1 MKNPLLW
8 LELRIRIREKK
19 LWIISFLYLLCLL
32 GMSFVPLLSDSDRPY
47 LQAHPPA
54 DTGIAIFSTSIFT
67 LMALLLI
74 ISPLSSAA
82 AISQER
88 EQRTLAGLLNT
99 PLSAARIALGKLLA
113 TWVFILWLIALSC
126 PFLFLG
132 MVWCGLAWW
141 EVLSALG
148 IIFAAG
154 MVTSTIALG
163 LSGYFKRTITSYLAT
178 GTVFFFWF
186 IVWPI
191 VGALVTNLGPSPSDT
206 DAYKRF
212 LDFQFYL
219 FWAHH
224 PVSPLIMAFQKELF
238 EGNGPPFN
246 PVHALIFALA
256 VWFVLG
262 LIFFYIGCR
271 GIRKALADK

>member
-8 LELRIRIREKK
+8 LELRIRIRERK
-19 LWIISFLYLLCLL
+19 LWVISFLYLVCLL
-32 GMSFVPLLSDSDRPY
+32 GMSFVPLVSTMDRPY
-47 LQAHPPA
+47 SSPTQPA
-54 DTGIAIFSTSIFT
+54 DVGIAIFATSIFT

-88 EQRTLAGLLNT
+88 EQRTLPGLLNT
-99 PLSAARIALGKLLA
+99 PLSAAQIAFGKLLA

-132 MVWCGLAWW
+132 MIWCGISWW
-141 EVLSALG
+141 EVLSAVG

-163 LSGYFKRTITSYLAT
+163 LSGYFKRTLTSYLGT
-178 GTVFFFWF
+178 GTIFFLWF

-191 VGALVTNLGPSPSDT
+191 IGALMSSLQPRGDK
-206 DAYKRF
+206 AAQARF
-212 LDFQFYL
+212 VDFQFYT

-224 PVSPLIMAFQKELF
+224 PVAPLMLAFQKELF
-238 EGNGPPFN
+238 EGEALPFKATTA
-246 PVHALIFALA
+246 VLFAFIIWL
-256 VWFVLG
+256 VLG
-262 LIFFYIGCR
+262 LIFFVVACR
-271 GIRKALADK
+271 GIRRALTDK

>member
-19 LWIISFLYLLCLL
+19 LWVISFLYLLCLL
-32 GMSFVPLLSDSDRPY
+32 GMSFVPLVSTIDQPY
-47 LQAHPPA
+47 SSPIQPA
-54 DTGIAIFSTSIFT
+54 LVGIAILSTSIFT

-88 EQRTLAGLLNT
+88 EQRTLPGLLNT
-99 PLSAARIALGKLLA
+99 PLSSVQIAFGKLLA
-113 TWVFILWLIALSC
+113 TWVFLLWLIALSC

-132 MVWCGLAWW
+132 IIWCGISLW

-163 LSGYFKRTITSYLAT
+163 LSGYFKRTITSYLGV
-178 GTVFFFWF
+178 GTVLFLWL

-191 VGALVTNLGPSPSDT
+191 LGALLSSLQPHNDKAAT
-206 DAYKRF
+206 ARF
-212 LDFQFYL
+212 VDFQFYT
-219 FWAHH
+219 FWAFH
-224 PVSPLIMAFQKELF
+224 PVAPLVLAFQNELLGG
-238 EGNGPPFN
+238 ESLPFN
-246 PVHALIFALA
+246 RTTALLFAFFVWLVIGLA
-256 VWFVLG
+256 
-262 LIFFYIGCR
+262 FFFIACR
-271 GIRKALADK
+271 GIRKALTEK

>member
-8 LELRIRIREKK
+8 LELRIRIRERK
-19 LWIISFLYLLCLL
+19 LWTVSFLYLFCLL
-32 GMSFVPLLSDSDRPY
+32 GMSFVPLASTFDQPY
-47 LQAHPPA
+47 QGATPPA
-54 DTGIAIFSTSIFT
+54 DTGVAIFSVSIFT

-99 PLSAARIALGKLLA
+99 PLSAAGIGFGKLLA
-113 TWVFILWLIALSC
+113 TWAFILWLIALSC

-132 MVWCGLAWW
+132 IIWCGIAWW

-178 GTVFFFWF
+178 GTIFFLWF
-186 IVWPI
+186 IVWPTL
-191 VGALVTNLGPSPSDT
+191 GMLTANLGPRNDP
-206 DAYKRF
+206 AAQARF
-212 LDFQFYL
+212 LDFIFYT

-224 PVSPLIMAFQKELF
+224 PVAPLLLAFQKDLF
-238 EGNGPPFN
+238 DGAPMPFN
-246 PVHALIFALA
+246 STHALLFALGI
-256 VWFVLG
+256 WLVLG
-262 LIFFYIGCR
+262 LAFFYLACR
-271 GIRKALADK
+271 GIRKALTDK

>member
-32 GMSFVPLLSDSDRPY
+32 GMSFVPLLSGMDQPY
-47 LQAHPPA
+47 QQAQPPA
-54 DTGIAIFSTSIFT
+54 DTGVAIFSTSIFT

-113 TWVFILWLIALSC
+113 TWAFILWLIALSC

-132 MVWCGLAWW
+132 MVWCGLGWW

-163 LSGYFKRTITSYLAT
+163 LSGYFKRTITSYLAA
-178 GTVFFFWF
+178 GTVFFLWF
-186 IVWPI
+186 VVWPI
-191 VGALVTNLGPSPSDT
+191 LGLLVSDLAPPSNT
-206 DAYKRF
+206 DGYKVF
-212 LDFQFYL
+212 INFQFYT

-224 PVSPLIMAFQKELF
+224 PVAPLMMAFQKELF
-238 EGNGPPFN
+238 DGNGPPFN
-246 PVHALIFALA
+246 PTHVVIFALS
-256 VWFVLG
+256 VWLVLG
-262 LIFFYIGCR
+262 LVFFYIACR
-271 GIRKALADK
+271 GIRKALTDK

>member
-8 LELRIRIREKK
+8 LELRIRIRERK
-19 LWIISFLYLLCLL
+19 LWVISFLYLLCLL
-32 GMSFVPLLSDSDRPY
+32 GMSLVPLVGTIDQPY
-47 LQAHPPA
+47 SSPTLPA
-54 DTGIAIFSTSIFT
+54 NVGIAIFSTSIFT

-88 EQRTLAGLLNT
+88 EQRTLPGLLNT
-99 PLSAARIALGKLLA
+99 PLSSARIAFGKLLA

-132 MVWCGLAWW
+132 MIWCGIGWW
-141 EVLSALG
+141 EVVSALG

-163 LSGYFKRTITSYLAT
+163 LSGYFKRTITSYLGT
-178 GTVFFFWF
+178 GTILFLWL

-191 VGALVTNLGPSPSDT
+191 IGALMSSFQPRGDKAAG
-206 DAYKRF
+206 DRF
-212 LDFQFYL
+212 AEFQFYT
-219 FWAHH
+219 FFAHH
-224 PVSPLIMAFQKELF
+224 PAAPLILTFQKEFF
-238 EGNGPPFN
+238 EGTYLPFN
-246 PVHALIFALA
+246 ATTAVLFALIIWLI
-256 VWFVLG
+256 LG
-262 LIFFYIGCR
+262 SLFFFIACR
-271 GIRKALADK
+271 GIRRALTDK

>member
-19 LWIISFLYLLCLL
+19 LWVISFLYLLCLL
-32 GMSFVPLLSDSDRPY
+32 GMSFVPLVSTIDQPY
-47 LQAHPPA
+47 SSPTQPA
-54 DTGIAIFSTSIFT
+54 NVGIAIFGTSIFT
-67 LMALLLI
+67 LLALLLI

-88 EQRTLAGLLNT
+88 EQRTLPGLLNT
-99 PLSAARIALGKLLA
+99 PLSSARIAFGKLLA
-113 TWVFILWLIALSC
+113 TWVFILWLIGLSC

-132 MVWCGLAWW
+132 MIWCGISWW

-163 LSGYFKRTITSYLAT
+163 LSGYFKRTITSYLGT
-178 GTVFFFWF
+178 GTVFFLWF

-191 VGALVTNLGPSPSDT
+191 IGALMSNLQPQGDK
-206 DAYKRF
+206 AAQARF
-212 LDFQFYL
+212 VDFQFYT

-224 PVSPLIMAFQKELF
+224 PVAPLMLTFQKELF
-238 EGNGPPFN
+238 EGATLPFN
-246 PVHALIFALA
+246 TTTALLFALG
-256 VWFVLG
+256 VWLALG
-262 LIFFYIGCR
+262 LIFFFVACR
-271 GIRKALADK
+271 GIRRALTDK

>member
-8 LELRIRIREKK
+8 LELRIRIRERK
-19 LWIISFLYLLCLL
+19 LWVISLLYLLCLL
-32 GMSFVPLLSDSDRPY
+32 GMSFVPLVATIDRPY
-47 LQAHPPA
+47 TSTQPA
-54 DTGIAIFSTSIFT
+54 DVGMAIFATSIFT

-88 EQRTLAGLLNT
+88 EQRTLPGLLNT
-99 PLSAARIALGKLLA
+99 PLSSARIAFGKLLA

-132 MVWCGLAWW
+132 MIWCGISWW

-163 LSGYFKRTITSYLAT
+163 LSGYFRRTITSYLGT
-178 GTVFFFWF
+178 GTIFFLWF

-191 VGALVTNLGPSPSDT
+191 LGALISNLQPQGDKS
-206 DAYKRF
+206 AQAAF
-212 LDFQFYL
+212 ANFQFYT
-219 FWAHH
+219 FFAHH
-224 PVSPLIMAFQKELF
+224 PAAPLILTFQKELF
-238 EGNGPPFN
+238 EGTTLPFN
-246 PVHALIFALA
+246 TTTAVLFALIIWLI
-256 VWFVLG
+256 LG
-262 LIFFYIGCR
+262 SLFFFIACR
-271 GIRKALADK
+271 GIRRALTDK